1 MMIGLALVVVVVLMG
16 TMAAGP
22 LRPADPDTR
31 LRRRRQQ
38 LHHHAERA
46 TVADVEM
53 LLADAYPRPVVR
65 PLTNRIR
72 REHLDPAA
80 LWRWAEANGA
90 TALGL
95 AVAAEFDSADF
106 STVPDGHEGFDP
118 QSLRILAE
126 LNGGSLGGLVVSRI
140 DTPRVPQERAA

>member
-1 MMIGLALVVVVVLMG
+1 MMIGLALVVALVLLG
-16 TMAAGP
+16 TMAAGTS
-22 LRPADPDTR
+22 DPNTR

-38 LHHHAERA
+38 LHRHAERA

-72 REHLDPAA
+72 REHLDPAT
-80 LWRWAEANGA
+80 LWRWAETNGA

-95 AVAAEFDSADF
+95 AVAADFDAADF
-106 STVPDGHEGFDP
+106 ETVPQGHEGFDP

-140 DTPRVPQERAA
+140 DARAPQGRAA

>member
-1 MMIGLALVVVVVLMG
+1 MMIGLALVVAVVLLG

-22 LRPADPDTR
+22 FGKSDPDTR

-38 LHHHAERA
+38 LHRHAERA

-72 REHLDPAA
+72 RQHLDPVT
-80 LWRWAEANGA
+80 LWRWAETNGA

-95 AVAAEFDSADF
+95 AVAADFDAADF
-106 STVPDGHEGFDP
+106 ESVPSGLDEFDP

-126 LNGGSLGGLVVSRI
+126 LNGGSLGSLVVSRV
-140 DTPRVPQERAA
+140 DTPWVPVERAA